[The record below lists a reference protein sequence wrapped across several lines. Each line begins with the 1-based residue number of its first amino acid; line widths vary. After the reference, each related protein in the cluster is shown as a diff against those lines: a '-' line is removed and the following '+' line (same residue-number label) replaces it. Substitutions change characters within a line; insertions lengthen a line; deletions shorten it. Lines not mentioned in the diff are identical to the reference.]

1 MQLLKMKFGESYHIF
16 FGFLGLHF
24 YDNTSGTVF
33 PAPFK
38 IKKPGFGCVRTQ
50 QPFKT
55 LRVLTAVCRA
65 KEVAFDIC

>member
-38 IKKPGFGCVRTQ
+38 IKKPGFGCKALSNRRTQ
-50 QPFKT
+50 
-55 LRVLTAVCRA
+55 AC
-65 KEVAFDIC
+65 

>member
-38 IKKPGFGCVRTQ
+38 IKKPGFERKALSNRLKRC
-50 QPFKT
+50 
-55 LRVLTAVCRA
+55 
-65 KEVAFDIC
+65 AF

>member
-33 PAPFK
+33 ATPPLK
-38 IKKPGFGCVRTQ
+38 
-50 QPFKT
+50 
-55 LRVLTAVCRA
+55 
-65 KEVAFDIC
+65 

>member
-50 QPFKT
+50 QAVQRQKSIIFVFAR
-55 LRVLTAVCRA
+55 RV
-65 KEVAFDIC
+65 